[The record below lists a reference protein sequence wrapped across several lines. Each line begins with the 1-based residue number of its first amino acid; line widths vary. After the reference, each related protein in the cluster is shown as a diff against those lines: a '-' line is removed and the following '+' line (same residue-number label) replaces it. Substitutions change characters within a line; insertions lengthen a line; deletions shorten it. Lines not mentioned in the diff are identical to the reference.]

1 MTSTLTLR
9 LTAHS
14 ESGLD
19 PNKWDHASRYEVCG
33 LPLGERAKIGEM
45 EGHHLDGHHWQILL
59 TKDGVPGNWEGD
71 YESREDALAVVEKEF
86 EKWRV

>member
-1 MTSTLTLR
+1 MLSVYRQKFLAPVTPELASNAVNQPATRTGTS
-9 LTAHS
+9 S
-14 ESGLD
+14 
-19 PNKWDHASRYEVCG
+19 
-33 LPLGERAKIGEM
+33 KIGEM

-71 YESREDALAVVEKEF
+71 YKSREEALAVVRKEF